1 MSIKNAAP
9 ANQAASTST
18 NYLRALKNALTGS
31 DGSRLVL
38 LCNFEA
44 EVRWAR
50 NYVGLPGLDFGSSA
64 AIVQRMEELGCLL
77 AGRDD
82 VLILKY
88 PLDRDYAAYLT
99 KVGLPLPTVAVPEN
113 VVPGRTTTEDVLDSP
128 ILLDRLSHLAG
139 DGALLLPMATTAA
152 EQELA
157 GKCGLPLAVPGAA
170 TFERVNSKIYGRRL
184 CRDAGIRPVPGH
196 CCESV
201 TELAEILHGYKP
213 ALEAGGR
220 VVVKEAFGVS
230 GKGLVVLDQP
240 ARADQLL
247 RMVQRRAARTADPRL
262 HLVVEEWIGKRY
274 DLNYQ
279 VTISRD
285 GGMNLD
291 FIKVALTENGVHR
304 GHVMPAPLT
313 RAQRGEIE
321 LAAVEVGKRLHA
333 DGFFGVVG
341 VDAIVGAY
349 NTVYPV
355 LEINAR
361 LNMSTYQGSVLEL
374 HQPTGYMALAKH
386 YSLRTREPLAFD
398 QVSRALGQLLEPGG
412 SQYLIITCF
421 GTVNAK
427 AGFAPGREGRLYAI
441 LFAPNQPRLAA
452 LDGAVLMMLSQ
463 LCDG

>member
-1 MSIKNAAP
+1 MPAGTVTAAMP
-9 ANQAASTST
+9 ADHSVSTD
-18 NYLRALKNALTGS
+18 YLRALKKALTGS
-31 DGSRLVL
+31 DGKQLVL

-44 EVRWAR
+44 E
-50 NYVGLPGLDFGSSA
+50 L
-64 AIVQRMEELGCLL
+64 QRMEELGCLL
-77 AGRDD
+77 AARDD

-88 PLDRDYAAYLT
+88 PLDPDYAAYLT
-99 KVGLPLPTVAVPEN
+99 KVGLPPPTVAVPEN

-128 ILLDRLSHLAG
+128 ILLDRLSRLAR
-139 DGALLLPMATTAA
+139 DGALLLPVTTTAA
-152 EQELA
+152 EEELA

-184 CRDAGIRPVPGH
+184 CSDAGIRPVPGH

-201 TELAEILHGYKP
+201 TELAGILRGYKP
-213 ALEAGGR
+213 VLEAGGR
-220 VVVKEAFGVS
+220 VVVKDAFGVS
-230 GKGLVVLDQP
+230 GKRLVVLDHP

-247 RMVQRRAARTADPRL
+247 RMIQRRAADARL
-262 HLVVEEWIGKRY
+262 NLVVEEWIGRRY

-279 VTISRD
+279 VTVSRD

-291 FIKVALTENGVHR
+291 FIKVALNEKGIHR

-313 RAQRGEIE
+313 RVQRGEIE
-321 LAAVEVGKRLHA
+321 SAAIEVGKRLHA

-341 VDAIVGAY
+341 IDAIVGAD
-349 NTVYPV
+349 NTIYPV

-374 HQPTGYMALAKH
+374 HQPAGYMALARH
-386 YSLRTREPLAFD
+386 YSLHTGEPLTFSRL
-398 QVSRALGQLLEPGG
+398 SRALGHLLEPGG

-421 GTVNAK
+421 GTVNAN
-427 AGFAPGREGRLYAI
+427 AEFGLGGDGRLYTI
-441 LFAPNQPRLAA
+441 LFAASQPRLAA
-452 LDGAVLMMLSQ
+452 LDGAVQATLSR